1 MSSRMC
7 RLGCCKFW
15 GSFIYGTF
23 MYLPPKTLQ
32 GAPTSRAE
40 SRWVRERGGNCL
52 GGDGLEEWQFHL
64 IVPGLSAFLLVLY
77 WDG

>member
-32 GAPTSRAE
+32 GAPTSRGGVSMGKGE
-40 SRWVRERGGNCL
+40 GREL
-52 GGDGLEEWQFHL
+52 FGGDGLEEWQFHL